1 MGRDLGD
8 FIKKNF
14 KKAIDNHEIQVFY
27 QPVIRVLSRQ
37 LCSFEALARW
47 IDPEIGMI
55 YPDEFIPVLEKE
67 QAIHL
72 LDAAV
77 LRQVCV
83 RIRSSVTNGEIP
95 IPVSV
100 NLSRLDFTLCDIFSV
115 TDQIVSEYHI
125 PHEFIYFEIT
135 ESVMAEEQ
143 ELLKGIVNRFRAA
156 GYQIWMDDFGSA
168 YSSLNALKELNFDEI
183 KLDMR
188 FLRPF
193 TVRSKRIATSVV
205 EMAKRIFIHTLVEG
219 VETEEHFY
227 FLRNIGCEK
236 VQGYYFGKP
245 MPYEEALEN
254 LREKGIGVEIPQ
266 DRQYYDDLGMI
277 NVLSAVPFLTRKEH
291 EAVVTA
297 RELNSIPLA
306 LVEFAQ
312 DAFRVLYYNAAFEN
326 TVSGTEMFDLTL
338 NQSML
343 NQPQPYYRISDKM
356 ITLINSVK
364 VGGDGKMLFTSC
376 EEYYEV
382 KARCWTQTRDRYS
395 VLIRITNLSRGKRA
409 ENTGCLD
416 KYVRHLYDM
425 YERIILVNYR
435 EDNIRP
441 VFTSTQEDLVSGRQG
456 IAKLNREYAEKYI
469 YPEDRERFLFVFDP
483 EIYLAR
489 LAEEDDVC
497 FSELFRSRAGHGQY
511 GWREYTLLRIDED
524 NCFLL
529 TRNLH
534 GYVSEF
540 LQGKIKQAEEDG
552 PYAPARLWDN
562 LLRSGLL
569 RLFWKDRQRRFVGA
583 SQAFLDYYGFSS
595 LADIAGK
602 NDEDLGWHIHTDD
615 YMNDE
620 VRVILSGETVRY
632 SPGLCMNQG
641 ENKEILASKAPIYD
655 TNGEIKGLIG
665 YFIDRSLLNAN
676 DRRGEDTVRRDA
688 LTGLLNSRGIME
700 EAAAFRDEYYRRGTD
715 FVRFHIAVN
724 DFQIFNDQY
733 GFDFGDKILK
743 AVGQEL
749 EQAFGRRGVVGRF
762 MGYKFVLL
770 LQGKGREEAY
780 ALLKKIKE
788 LSKRIRNIDGTPVT
802 LYLAVGFTFFS
813 ECPDLKEQAKNC
825 ELCLHAD
832 HDYNISM
839 ESRLAHVSDIF
850 RLFAKLPVSYC
861 VYYVTHPKDGGADNA
876 VFYYVNRK
884 FEEEC
889 GIPAKAILGRSVR
902 EVYPNVGEEWIRD
915 IKRAALND
923 ENIEGTVKNSSNGK
937 RYHYTASQIIYSGYC
952 AVTFQEVL
960 PCDKYE
966 NES

>member
-143 ELLKGIVNRFRAA
+143 EFLKGIVNRFRAA

-254 LREKGIGVEIPQ
+254 LREKGIGIEIPQ

-382 KARCWTQTRDRYS
+382 KARCWTQTRDRFS

-435 EDNIRP
+435 EDSIRP

-540 LQGKIKQAEEDG
+540 LQGKIKQADEDG

-655 TNGEIKGLIG
+655 TNGDIKGLIG

-788 LSKRIRNIDGTPVT
+788 LSKRIRNIDGMPVT

-902 EVYPNVGEEWIRD
+902 EVYPNVEEEWIRD

-937 RYHYTASQIIYSGYC
+937 RYHYTASQIIYPGYC

>member
-254 LREKGIGVEIPQ
+254 LREKGIGIEIPQ

-435 EDNIRP
+435 EDSIRP

-540 LQGKIKQAEEDG
+540 LQGKIKQADEDG

-655 TNGEIKGLIG
+655 TNGDIKGLIG

-889 GIPAKAILGRSVR
+889 EIPAKAILGRSVR

-937 RYHYTASQIIYSGYC
+937 RYHYTASQIIYPGYC